1 VTEKG
6 GEHAVRFTSP
16 RPFEKKSRQFP

>member
-6 GEHAVRFTSP
+6 GEHAARFTSL